1 MPALRGEAFNF
12 SNELQLSVL
21 ELVQKILDALEA
33 DFEPLVLG
41 TASHEIRHQYL
52 SAEKAAQRA
61 RLATVVFARRRIKAD
76 DRVVQKLSGTCMQ
89 HLHAACRS
97 CGQIGLT
104 PILSLGTTPLA
115 NRLLSADQLELEEPK
130 YPLDLVVCP
139 GCALVQI
146 TETVP
151 AEELFGEYAYF
162 SSFSDSMLAHSR
174 QLVERVIRERKLNC
188 RSLVIEI
195 ASNDG
200 YLLQY
205 YRHADVPV
213 LGIEPARQRGRACPE
228 QPGDSHPAPLFLAR
242 VGAATSKVAANRPTW
257 FMPTTCLPHVADL
270 NGFVAGLRTLLKPS
284 GVGILEVPYV
294 RDLVE
299 RVEFDT
305 IYHEHLCYFSLTS
318 LEPLVRRARAGRDRR
333 RTAAGARRLAAAVRR
348 AQGRPSPS
356 VRHLLTEEAA
366 LGVDRAE
373 YYRDF
378 GRQVE
383 KLRSDLVLLLRQTQG
398 PGLPDRGLWRLGQ
411 GQHAC

>member
-1 MPALRGEAFNF
+1 
-12 SNELQLSVL
+12 
-21 ELVQKILDALEA
+21 
-33 DFEPLVLG
+33 
-41 TASHEIRHQYL
+41 
-52 SAEKAAQRA
+52 
-61 RLATVVFARRRIKAD
+61 
-76 DRVVQKLSGTCMQ
+76 MQ

-213 LGIEPARQRGRACPE
+213 LGIEPAANVAEHAQSSRGIPTLPRFFSRELALDIEGCG
-228 QPGDSHPAPLFLAR
+228 QPADVVHANNVLA
-242 VGAATSKVAANRPTW
+242 
-257 FMPTTCLPHVADL
+257 HVADL

-284 GVGILEVPYV
+284 GLGILEVPYV

-318 LEPLVRRARAGRDRR
+318 IEPLFAKYGLVITDVERLQVHGGSLRLFVAR
-333 RTAAGARRLAAAVRR
+333 
-348 AQGRPSPS
+348 QGRPSPS

-366 LGVDRAE
+366 LGVDRPE

-383 KLRSDLVLLLRQTQG
+383 KLRSDLVLLLEK
-398 PGLPDRGLWRLGQ
+398 LKGQ
-411 GQHAC
+411 GCRIVAYGASAKGSTLLNYCGIGPDVIDYVVDRSTVKQGRYTPGTHLAIHSPDKLAEARPDYALLLSWNLAEEILAQQQGYRQGGGQFIIPIPHVRVA